1 MTTKTNFTADEWWRL
16 SEAPLAIAMYVSGAD
31 PRTGPIGTIKELSAP
46 FKAAG
51 KAMNT
56 VGGTSLL
63 GELLLVWGKKL
74 SEDAKKPEAE
84 AAGGES
90 VESGAVDLLGFIAS
104 VGKIL
109 NAKASPDDASAV
121 KEWLV
126 SAARLTAEAGKEGAT
141 LGIGGEE
148 VSAPETQAIAE
159 IARALGASA

>member
-1 MTTKTNFTADEWWRL
+1 MTTKTDYTADEWWRL

-31 PRTGPIGTIKELSAP
+31 PRTGPIGTIKELAAP

-51 KAMNT
+51 KVMNT
-56 VGGTSLL
+56 TGGSSLL
-63 GELLLVWGKKL
+63 GELLLVWGTKL
-74 SEDAKKPEAE
+74 KEDAKKPEAE

-90 VESGAVDLLGFIAS
+90 VESGAVDLLGFIAG

-109 NAKASPDDASAV
+109 DAKATPADASAV
-121 KEWLV
+121 KEWLL

-148 VSAPETQAIAE
+148 VSTQETQAIAE
-159 IARALGASA
+159 VARALGTVA